1 MEGFKSS
8 VNFDKEHVDER
19 MIADAIKIH
28 MTQMKQPPLI
38 GKDVMG
44 VNEGKPVKLY
54 VLSPEMIEKLGKF
67 KETYE
72 SCVNAQKRYDISCA
86 KYNKA
91 EQQFGKFN
99 EVQTKLNKVQGNIDT
114 CSNTAKEIEI
124 VFKNLDTEFKTFMQE
139 QSAN

>member
-1 MEGFKSS
+1 
-8 VNFDKEHVDER
+8 

-28 MTQMKQPPLI
+28 ITQMKQPPLI

-44 VNEGKPVKLY
+44 VNEGKPVRLY

-72 SCVNAQKRYDISCA
+72 SFVNAQKHYDISCA

-91 EQQFGKFN
+91 EQEFGKFTEIQN
-99 EVQTKLNKVQGNIDT
+99 KLTKVQSNIDI
-114 CSNTAKEIEI
+114 CFNTSKEI
-124 VFKNLDTEFKTFMQE
+124 
-139 QSAN
+139 